1 MDRIAVLSDI
11 HGNIQSLNAVVRSLE
26 NYEIDDFIFCG
37 DYIGYYYNPD
47 TVISEIRKSESHS
60 VIGNHDK
67 KLLDLV
73 QQKSGNRSEL
83 LSKYHKEYGS
93 GLEIA
98 LKTLSRDNINWLISL
113 PKSLNLKIENVTCIL
128 FHGTPF
134 CTEEYLY
141 PDTPMSSFESF
152 MMGSDAQLF
161 IGGHSHY
168 QFSKKIGCKF
178 YMNPGSVGQSRD
190 IGGKAAW
197 TILTVNDGEFKV
209 HFMRTAYDFSR
220 VAITAKKLD
229 PHIPYLR
236 DIFYRGLNV

>member
-1 MDRIAVLSDI
+1 MRKIAVLGDV
-11 HGNIQSLNAVVRSLE
+11 HGNIQSLDTVMKSLE
-26 NYEIDDFIFCG
+26 NYQIDDFIFCG

-47 TVISEIRKSESHS
+47 TVVSEIRKLKSHS

-73 QQKSGNRSEL
+73 GRRSNNRSEL
-83 LSKYHKEYGS
+83 LYKYHREYGS

-98 LKTLSRDNINWLISL
+98 LKTVSRENVNWLISL
-113 PKSLNLKIENVTCIL
+113 PKTLMLKIENVNCMV

-134 CTEEYLY
+134 SAEEYLY

-152 MMGSDAQLF
+152 MMGSGTQLF

-168 QFSKKIGCKF
+168 QFSKKLGYKF

-197 TILTVNDGEFKV
+197 AVLTVDDAKFKV
-209 HFMRTAYDFSR
+209 DFIRTAYDFHG
-220 VAITAKKLD
+220 VAVMAKKLD
-229 PHIPYLR
+229 LHIPYLR
-236 DIFYRGLNV
+236 DVFYRNSNV